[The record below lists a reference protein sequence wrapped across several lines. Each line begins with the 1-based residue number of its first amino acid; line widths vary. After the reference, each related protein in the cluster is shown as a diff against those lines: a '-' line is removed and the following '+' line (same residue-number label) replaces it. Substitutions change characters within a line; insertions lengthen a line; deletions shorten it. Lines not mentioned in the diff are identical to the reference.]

1 MAVVDFRSGG
11 FQGAQNQRQT
21 QDFPY
26 GQDAPDRENE
36 PTWYE
41 EDWDDPQH
49 ADSHDPAMYE
59 AAGMRQR
66 LSRLTHYI
74 GALVSVGLI
83 IILAVWGFKLV
94 VRDVSGVPVIR
105 AVQGE
110 ARTAPENPGGEL
122 SDRMGLAVNGVAA
135 GVTPGETDRVAIA
148 PKATELED
156 QDMPMGALGATAQP
170 PSRAVELP
178 PVDSAAR
185 VIARPDSEP
194 AVVEDEA
201 GADSV
206 ANAVITDAPVVE
218 APVNEALT
226 DLAGREPQ
234 DSAITQAL
242 AEAQSPEAAPP
253 PPAVAQ
259 SARPAPRPRRVAS
272 AQPVAP
278 AQPVASDA
286 NTVPV
291 VHEARPEAASR
302 PSEPAAE
309 EPAAPAPAKVASGSS
324 MAQIGAFD
332 SDKLARGEWNRV
344 SAKHGSIFAGK
355 SMVVQEHKA
364 NGRTFWRLRAGGFA
378 SKEEA
383 RRFCAALIA
392 QGVDC
397 IPATAK

>member
-11 FQGAQNQRQT
+11 FQGTQNQRHP

-26 GQDAPDRENE
+26 GTDAPDGDQYE
-36 PTWYE
+36 TWQDE
-41 EDWDDPQH
+41 GWDDSQH

-59 AAGMRQR
+59 SPSMVQR
-66 LSRLTHYI
+66 LSRLTHYL

-83 IILAVWGFKLV
+83 VILAVWGFKLV

-122 SDRMGLAVNGVAA
+122 SDRVGLAVNTVAA
-135 GVTPGETDRVAIA
+135 GDKPAEVDRVAIA
-148 PKATELED
+148 PGATGLED
-156 QDMPMGALGATAQP
+156 QDVAMGALGATAQQ

-178 PVDSAAR
+178 PLDDAAR

-194 AVVEDEA
+194 LAAE
-201 GADSV
+201 DSV
-206 ANAVITDAPVVE
+206 ENAVITDAPAAE

-234 DSAITQAL
+234 DSAINQAL
-242 AEAQSPEAAPP
+242 AEAQTAEDAVP

-259 SARPAPRPRRVAS
+259 SVRPAPRPRRMAS
-272 AQPVAP
+272 AQPVA
-278 AQPVASDA
+278 ADA
-286 NTVPV
+286 VPV
-291 VHEARPEAASR
+291 INEARPEPAAKPKEAAAEAPEPAPVKAASG
-302 PSEPAAE
+302 
-309 EPAAPAPAKVASGSS
+309 ASL
-324 MAQIGAFD
+324 AQIGAFD

-344 SAKHGSIFAGK
+344 SGKFGGLFAGK
-355 SMVVQEHKA
+355 DMVVQEHKA

-378 SKEEA
+378 SKDEA
-383 RRFCAALIA
+383 RRFCAALISE
-392 QGVDC
+392 GVDC